1 MSEEEED
8 INEQQNTSLIKEG
21 GENNG
26 INTSFVVA
34 MEEEEKGQGNKL
46 MGKIVTYK
54 STIKKILQMISL
66 GKYRTPL
73 YFKESES
80 YSSMFGGLFS
90 LIFMLFMFIVGISIF
105 YSIFTKDRY
114 ELSQSTQKFY
124 TYKFSK
130 DSSDP

>member
-26 INTSFVVA
+26 INTSFVVP

-90 LIFMLFMFIVGISIF
+90 LIFMLFMLIVGISIF

-114 ELSQSTQKFY
+114 ELS
-124 TYKFSK
+124 
-130 DSSDP
+130 